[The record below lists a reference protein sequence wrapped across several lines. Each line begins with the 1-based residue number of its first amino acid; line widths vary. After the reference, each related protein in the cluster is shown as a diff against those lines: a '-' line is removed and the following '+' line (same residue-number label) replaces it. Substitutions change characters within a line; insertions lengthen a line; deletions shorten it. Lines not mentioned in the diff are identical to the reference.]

1 MYHLKVEQTF
11 DSAHFLKGY
20 QGKCSNIHGHTWKVM
35 IIVSSP
41 ILQSEGSCKDML
53 EDFGYLKQN
62 LKDEVNYLDH
72 SLVIES
78 GTLKQSTYDAL
89 LDEGFRIVT
98 LPFRSTAENLSK
110 YFYDKMKSKGYLV
123 TSCIVY
129 ETPTNYAEYTKD

>member
-62 LKDEVNYLDH
+62 LKDEVN
-72 SLVIES
+72 
-78 GTLKQSTYDAL
+78 
-89 LDEGFRIVT
+89 
-98 LPFRSTAENLSK
+98 
-110 YFYDKMKSKGYLV
+110 
-123 TSCIVY
+123 
-129 ETPTNYAEYTKD
+129 

>member
-20 QGKCSNIHGHTWKVM
+20 AGKCSNIHGHTWRVM
-35 IIVSSP
+35 VTVSSET
-41 ILQSEGSCKDML
+41 LQSEGSCKDML
-53 EDFGYLKQN
+53 EDFGNLKQD
-62 LKDEVNYLDH
+62 LKDEVDCLDH
-72 SLVIES
+72 CLVIES
-78 GTLKQSTYDAL
+78 GTLKQETYDAL
-89 LDEGFRIVT
+89 LYEGFRIVS

-110 YFYDKMKSKGYLV
+110 YFYDKMTNRGYTV